1 MSDQTPAAPLTI
13 TPELLAALNAKNLR
27 NIANKVAA
35 GKTLTEGER
44 KLLEGAR
51 QPDAPTYAASKADLA
66 DHFGISRQS
75 LYDMA
80 KAGLAFPVKSR
91 NGYNLADAKSMME
104 DFLTRRAKNGSTGD
118 RAEKLRLEC
127 ERLSV
132 AIKIDNE
139 RLKQAEL
146 ETLQLSGQSIDREEH
161 NSKMQNL
168 CRQFVSALD
177 QHVEN
182 VATKLRSAKIRDIL
196 QASVD
201 SIRQHLAETVNG

>member
-51 QPDAPTYAASKADLA
+51 QPDAPTYAASKAELA

-127 ERLSV
+127 EKLTV

-146 ETLQLSGQSIDREEH
+146 ETKAQQGKLVDYDHHCRVMDDIRELYC
-161 NSKMQNL
+161 NG
-168 CRQFVSALD
+168 LD
-177 QHVEN
+177 QIVES
-182 VATKLRSAKIRDIL
+182 VSTKLRNPKVHESLRHACDDLR
-196 QASVD
+196 
-201 SIRQHLAETVNG
+201 RRLAAGA

>member
-1 MSDQTPAAPLTI
+1 VLYFAIDFTNPNAKGRPKPKPKPAAPPVADQPTH
-13 TPELLAALNAKNLR
+13 A
-27 NIANKVAA
+27 ANKN
-35 GKTLTEGER
+35 E
-44 KLLEGAR
+44 
-51 QPDAPTYAASKADLA
+51 LA

-80 KAGLAFPVKSR
+80 KAGLAFPVKSK

-127 ERLSV
+127 EKLTV

-146 ETLQLSGQSIDREEH
+146 ETKAQQGKLVDFDHHCRVMDDIRELYC
-161 NSKMQNL
+161 NG
-168 CRQFVSALD
+168 LD
-177 QHVEN
+177 QIVES
-182 VATKLRSAKIRDIL
+182 VAGRGT
-196 QASVD
+196 
-201 SIRQHLAETVNG
+201 